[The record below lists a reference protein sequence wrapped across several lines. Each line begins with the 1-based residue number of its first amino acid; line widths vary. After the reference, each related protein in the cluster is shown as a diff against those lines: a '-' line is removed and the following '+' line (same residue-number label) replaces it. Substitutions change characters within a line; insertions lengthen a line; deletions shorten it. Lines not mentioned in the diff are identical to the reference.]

1 MLRYLIRFSIV
12 NVKHNI
18 KNKILYYFNNSLDK
32 GTLYIIIWL
41 TLALT
46 FIVAIASI
54 ILIISNTS
62 QGLSFFENLI
72 LLAGKTL
79 EYEQS
84 DTNSFIYE
92 FLIFIE
98 LIFEAINNVKIE
110 KINNFFIENI

>member
-1 MLRYLIRFSIV
+1 M

-18 KNKILYYFNNSLDK
+18 KNKILYHFNNSLDR
-32 GTLYIIIWL
+32 GTFYIIIWL

-79 EYEQS
+79 EYEQT
-84 DTNSFIYE
+84 DANSFIYE
-92 FLIFIE
+92 FINFVIF
-98 LIFEAINNVKIE
+98 LTGLFV
-110 KINNFFIENI
+110 